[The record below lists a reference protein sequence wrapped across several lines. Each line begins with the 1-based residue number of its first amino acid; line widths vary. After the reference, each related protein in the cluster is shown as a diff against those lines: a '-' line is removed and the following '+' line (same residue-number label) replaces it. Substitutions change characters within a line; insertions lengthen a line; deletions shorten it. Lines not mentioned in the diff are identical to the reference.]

1 MQECRDIHNVG
12 PSLSVLFRFAV
23 INNTATVIVIT
34 LPINNALIV
43 EPSLLYTFTYAGS
56 PISYIVITLA
66 WTQIFDRDTH
76 SRTKVNAY
84 SYYGSAI
91 IGRVNLQVA
100 AGLYYILRYIT
111 LSMLYAYSALTADK
125 RADSCRYT

>member
-1 MQECRDIHNVG
+1 MQRCDIHNVG
-12 PSLSVLFRFAV
+12 PSLSVFFRFAV
-23 INNTATVIVIT
+23 INNTVTVAVIT
-34 LPINNALIV
+34 LPINSALIV
-43 EPSLLYTFTYAGS
+43 NLTCLTYIHTCVPRYLILSLRRYGRKYLIA
-56 PISYIVITLA
+56 I
-66 WTQIFDRDTH
+66 H

-91 IGRVNLQVA
+91 IGRVNLQVT